1 MTSPCG
7 LLVCNDPDPAR
18 TLKLEASLLRMAVV
32 TLVTSV
38 DGRALGDLAP
48 GAFDAVLADVPCS
61 CEGNVR
67 KDASALLRACGSSKE
82 GPAEHK
88 EELVFECFRGF
99 NCFLWVFHIQ
109 KSVTRDDCCK
119 EWSRGASGTAKQ
131 GILQSALEGPET
143 RGPLGVPRLKHSVG
157 CHGLPIGGPPFPRIH
172 IKPKGL
178 NIQDHQTSLNHTH
191 PYCGWKKSIEI
202 LHHLGW
208 WKPYK

>member
-1 MTSPCG
+1 MTSEPCG

-38 DGRALGDLAP
+38 DGHALGDLAP

-88 EELVFECFRGF
+88 EELVFESFRGF

-109 KSVTRDDCCK
+109 KSITRDDCCK
-119 EWSRGASGTAKQ
+119 EWSSNHCWGFQPKELVERQQ
-131 GILQSALEGPET
+131 GILQSAW
-143 RGPLGVPRLKHSVG
+143 RALK
-157 CHGLPIGGPPFPRIH
+157 PGG
-172 IKPKGL
+172 
-178 NIQDHQTSLNHTH
+178 
-191 PYCGWKKSIEI
+191 
-202 LHHLGW
+202 HLVFLV
-208 WKPYK
+208 